1 MPLQRQLYSQLHLDN
16 EQVPDKATDTIENQL
31 RELRKV
37 AAKRLILVVLD
48 GVCILWASAQVTFS
62 SLIWHLVSLS
72 DMWDTEHE
80 RPFSCIDPAT
90 ASKLLVVRALYGS
103 NRRCVFA

>member
-1 MPLQRQLYSQLHLDN
+1 MPQ
-16 EQVPDKATDTIENQL
+16 KAKASIEGQIT
-31 RELRKV
+31 ELRKV

-48 GVCILWASAQVTFS
+48 GAYGVCADESHYL
-62 SLIWHLVSLS
+62 SLFCL

-90 ASKLLVVRALYGS
+90 ASKLLVVCEIAVCY
-103 NRRCVFA
+103 